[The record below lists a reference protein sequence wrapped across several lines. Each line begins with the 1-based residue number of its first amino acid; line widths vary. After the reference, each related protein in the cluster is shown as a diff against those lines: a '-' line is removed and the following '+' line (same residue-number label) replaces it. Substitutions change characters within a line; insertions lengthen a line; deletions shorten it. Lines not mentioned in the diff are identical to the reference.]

1 MAQIKRPPKPKWR
14 DVAPGMRIKFRFGPT
29 EALNAARRG
38 ARLSGLREG
47 AVDPEF
53 AFVAG
58 AVVWG
63 AVEWEGFGDPDW
75 EGDDVADCPPAP
87 LTPENIVLVLQS
99 MPDVF
104 DDVAG
109 FYVDPLMELLAEKNG
124 SGPSPNGISEAGLAS
139 ATDAV
144 KPAPSAP
151 TD

>member
-1 MAQIKRPPKPKWR
+1 MAQIKRPSPPKWH

-38 ARLSGLREG
+38 ARLSALQEG
-47 AVDPEF
+47 VVDPEF

-58 AVVWG
+58 AAVWG

-75 EGDDVADCPPAP
+75 QGEDLAECPPAP
-87 LTPENIVLVLQS
+87 LTSENLVLVLQG

-104 DDVAG
+104 DSVAE

-124 SGPSPNGISEAGLAS
+124 SGPSPNGTSAAGQAS
-139 ATDAV
+139 ATDAA
-144 KPAPSAP
+144 KPAPSVP